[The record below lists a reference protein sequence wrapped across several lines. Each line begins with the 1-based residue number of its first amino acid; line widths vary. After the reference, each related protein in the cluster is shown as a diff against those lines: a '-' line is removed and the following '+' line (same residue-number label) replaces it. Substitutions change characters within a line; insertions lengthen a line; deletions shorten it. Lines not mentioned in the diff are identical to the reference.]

1 MEMSKTTPDSILNR
15 KGTSKRI
22 VALTAYD
29 YPTARLLDDG
39 GIDLLLVGDS
49 LGMTVLGHPDTTQVR
64 LEDIIHH
71 TKAVVR
77 GVGNALI
84 AADLPIHT
92 YDDAASGVLNA
103 VRLIE
108 AGANA
113 VKLEGGQAC
122 FQQMKAITAEG
133 VPLIGHIGMLPQQVR
148 EEGGYRIKGKTA
160 PEREFLLA
168 EALAV
173 EAAGAFA
180 VVLELV
186 YPPVAQEITSLVK
199 IPTIGIGSGQD
210 CDGEIQVFH
219 DLVGYFPWFK
229 PKHVQPT
236 GDVAGEIAKAVAAY
250 IDRVRSEK

>member
-1 MEMSKTTPDSILNR
+1 MSKTTPDSIIKR

-29 YPTARLLDDG
+29 YPTARLLDEG
-39 GIDLLLVGDS
+39 GVDLLLVGDS
-49 LGMTVLGHPDTTQVR
+49 LGMTILGHPDTTQVR
-64 LEDIIHH
+64 MEDIIHH
-71 TKAVVR
+71 TKAVAR
-77 GVGNALI
+77 GVANGLI
-84 AADLPIHT
+84 AADLPIHS
-92 YDDAASGVLNA
+92 YDDAASAVLNA
-103 VRLIE
+103 ARLIE

-113 VKLEGGQAC
+113 VKLEGGQSC
-122 FQQMKAITAEG
+122 HQQIKAITGEG
-133 VPLIGHIGMLPQQVR
+133 LPLIGHIGMLPQHLH

-173 EAAGAFA
+173 ESAGAFA

-186 YPPVAQEITSLVK
+186 YPPVAKEITGLIK
-199 IPTIGIGSGQD
+199 IPTVGIGSGQD

-229 PKHVQPT
+229 PKHVRPT
-236 GDVAGEIAKAVAAY
+236 ADLAGEIGKAVAAY
-250 IDRVRSEK
+250 VERVRNEER